1 MNEEKISRLTDEYR
15 SAFTPEHW
23 KDENYK
29 WQAVKCFQDN
39 WKTNSSNF
47 LQMFNKATSEH
58 YNLLASGSFWQPRAM
73 MEYFCNVCGEAKISE
88 QFESLFDETID
99 LRQRIIKF
107 MDFFK
112 SDDVIGKVNAA
123 ENKNWKSNQ
132 DTRAVSVYLASKY
145 PDKYYFYMENL
156 YCELKELFG
165 FKQPKGFS
173 DVDKLI
179 KYFEFCDE
187 ICDYIKT
194 DHELTEKFG
203 KYLSPKEYQ
212 DKNFHI
218 LTQDVVFFI
227 KNSDGNDNALK
238 NISQTSWDYEN
249 YDSGI
254 TVDKW
259 VELLNDKSIFTESR
273 LEIMKRIKD
282 FGGIATCTQL
292 SEKYGETPNFYNRG
306 STTLAE
312 CIAKKTGCVLPQNSK
327 GFDRNWPILY
337 VGRKAEKDEGG
348 SYIWKIRDELSVAL
362 DKIDLSG
369 VKLYA
374 KQSVDLSEYNEQQF
388 LNEVYIS
395 SEEYHTL
402 HSLLTHKKNIIL
414 QGAPGVGKT
423 FAAKRLAYAFMGEKD
438 ESRVKTVQFH
448 QSCSYEDFVEGYR
461 PAEDGGFTL
470 NDGVFKK
477 FCKEAETD
485 SEHSYFFIIDEINRG
500 NLSKIFGE
508 LLMLIEA
515 DKRGEGCSAELV
527 YSGDRFSVPENL
539 YIIGM
544 MNTADRSLA
553 MIDYALRR
561 RFAFYTMKPA
571 FENPVFKCQYKNV
584 DCKLFHKAVSAVCE
598 LNKVILDDKTLG
610 KGFEIGHSYFC
621 KSPDEIDDVL
631 VKNIIRYELIPTI
644 EEYWFDNE
652 NKLNGERAKLE
663 ALLTD
668 GEENETV

>member
-1 MNEEKISRLTDEYR
+1 MNEEKISRLTDDN
-15 SAFTPEHW
+15 APDTW
-23 KDENYK
+23 ENENSS
-29 WQAVKCFQDN
+29 KCENKPTYISEITAALKTLGGIASLKEINSCIEKRGILPYIKTNPN
-39 WKTNSSNF
+39 WK
-47 LQMFNKATSEH
+47 
-58 YNLLASGSFWQPRAM
+58 
-73 MEYFCNVCGEAKISE
+73 
-88 QFESLFDETID
+88 
-99 LRQRIIKF
+99 
-107 MDFFK
+107 
-112 SDDVIGKVNAA
+112 
-123 ENKNWKSNQ
+123 
-132 DTRAVSVYLASKY
+132 RAVSATIQRFCSETKSYI
-145 PDKYYFYMENL
+145 EGN
-156 YCELKELFG
+156 KELFYSVEG
-165 FKQPKGFS
+165 IRKGIWGLVGY
-173 DVDKLI
+173 DPEAEENLQEI
-179 KYFEFCDE
+179 ADE
-187 ICDYIKT
+187 PSASPYTKNNF
-194 DHELTEKFG
+194 LT
-203 KYLSPKEYQ
+203 
-212 DKNFHI
+212 
-218 LTQDVVFFI
+218 
-227 KNSDGNDNALK
+227 
-238 NISQTSWDYEN
+238 
-249 YDSGI
+249 
-254 TVDKW
+254 
-259 VELLNDKSIFTESR
+259 
-273 LEIMKRIKD
+273 
-282 FGGIATCTQL
+282 
-292 SEKYGETPNFYNRG
+292 
-306 STTLAE
+306 
-312 CIAKKTGCVLPQNSK
+312 
-327 GFDRNWPILY
+327 
-337 VGRKAEKDEGG
+337 
-348 SYIWKIRDELSVAL
+348 
-362 DKIDLSG
+362 
-369 VKLYA
+369 
-374 KQSVDLSEYNEQQF
+374 
-388 LNEVYIS
+388 EVYIS
-395 SEEYHTL
+395 EKEYNTL

-571 FENPVFKCQYKNV
+571 FENPVFKSQYENV

-652 NKLNGERAKLE
+652 NKLNDERAKLE

>member
-1 MNEEKISRLTDEYR
+1 M
-15 SAFTPEHW
+15 
-23 KDENYK
+23 
-29 WQAVKCFQDN
+29 V
-39 WKTNSSNF
+39 
-47 LQMFNKATSEH
+47 
-58 YNLLASGSFWQPRAM
+58 
-73 MEYFCNVCGEAKISE
+73 NVCWYVGAYTGEGDKHREEEYISNGLWVNGYTDKYLDVVNSVQVGDKIAIKSSYTQKNDLPFDINGQTASVMEIKAIGTVIKNLGDGRTLKVDWQRCSPTKKWYFYTVRNTIWKVVRSSENELANALLDFTFENKPQDYMLFLNHNYWVKKYGLNGDEGKITYISE
-88 QFESLFDETID
+88 
-99 LRQRIIKF
+99 II
-107 MDFFK
+107 
-112 SDDVIGKVNAA
+112 AA
-123 ENKNWKSNQ
+123 LK
-132 DTRAVSVYLASKY
+132 TLGGIAS
-145 PDKYYFYMENL
+145 
-156 YCELKELFG
+156 LKEIT
-165 FKQPKGFS
+165 KEIERR
-173 DVDKLI
+173 DKLP
-179 KYFEFCDE
+179 
-187 ICDYIKT
+187 YIKT
-194 DHELTEKFG
+194 NPNWKNAVSLYIQKHC
-203 KYLSPKEYQ
+203 KETKTY
-212 DKNFHI
+212 K
-218 LTQDVVFFI
+218 
-227 KNSDGNDNALK
+227 DGNAELFYSVEGIRKGIWGLVDYDPDNDDSTEAEVIEDITAHPYTK
-238 NISQTSWDYEN
+238 NDF
-249 YDSGI
+249 
-254 TVDKW
+254 
-259 VELLNDKSIFTESR
+259 LND
-273 LEIMKRIKD
+273 
-282 FGGIATCTQL
+282 
-292 SEKYGETPNFYNRG
+292 
-306 STTLAE
+306 
-312 CIAKKTGCVLPQNSK
+312 
-327 GFDRNWPILY
+327 
-337 VGRKAEKDEGG
+337 
-348 SYIWKIRDELSVAL
+348 
-362 DKIDLSG
+362 
-369 VKLYA
+369 
-374 KQSVDLSEYNEQQF
+374 
-388 LNEVYIS
+388 VYIS
-395 SEEYHTL
+395 EKEYHTL

-423 FAAKRLAYAFMGEKD
+423 FAAKRLAYTFMGEKD

-515 DKRGEGCSAELV
+515 DKRGEGYSAELV

-571 FENPVFKCQYKNV
+571 FENPVFKSQYENV
-584 DCKLFHKAVSAVCE
+584 DCKLFHKAVRAVCE
-598 LNKVILDDKTLG
+598 LNKTILEDKTLG

-652 NKLNGERAKLE
+652 NKLNGERTKLE

>member
-1 MNEEKISRLTDEYR
+1 MNDEKICRLSDEYN
-15 SAFTPEHW
+15 SAFTAEHW
-23 KDENYK
+23 EDEKYK

-39 WKTNSSNF
+39 WKTDGGSF
-47 LQMFNKATSEH
+47 MEMFNKATSEH

-73 MEYFCNVCGEAKISE
+73 IEKFCNVCGEKKIAE
-88 QFESLFDETID
+88 QFELLFDETAD
-99 LRQRIIKF
+99 LRQRIIGF
-107 MDFFK
+107 IDFFK
-112 SDDVIGKVNAA
+112 SDNVIGKVNEA

-132 DTRAVSVYLASKY
+132 NTRAVSVYLASKY
-145 PDKYYFYMENL
+145 PDKYYFYMETL
-156 YCELKELFG
+156 YSELKELFG

-179 KYFEFCDE
+179 KYYEFCDE
-187 ICDYIKT
+187 ICQHIKT
-194 DHELTEKFG
+194 NSELIKKFNG
-203 KYLSPKEYQ
+203 YLSPEEYE
-212 DKNFHI
+212 DNDYHI

-227 KNSDGNDNALK
+227 KK
-238 NISQTSWDYEN
+238 SQPSWDYEN

-282 FGGIATCTQL
+282 FGGVATCTQL
-292 SEKYGETPNFYNRG
+292 ADKYGETPNFYNRG
-306 STTLAE
+306 SSTLAE
-312 CIAKKTGCVLPQNSK
+312 CIAKKTGCVLPKNRK
-327 GFDRNWPILY
+327 GSDRNWPILY
-337 VGRKAEKDEGG
+337 VGRQAEKDEGG
-348 SYIWKIRDELSVAL
+348 SYVWKIRDELSEAL
-362 DKIDLSG
+362 DKVDISD

-374 KQSVDLSEYNEQQF
+374 KQPEDLSYDEQQF
-388 LNEVYIS
+388 LREVYIS
-395 SEEYHTL
+395 SDEYHTL
-402 HSLLTHKKNIIL
+402 LSLLSHKQNIIL

-423 FAAKRLAYAFMGEKD
+423 FAAKRLAYSFMGEKD
-438 ESRVKTVQFH
+438 NSRVKMVQFH

-461 PAEDGGFTL
+461 PSEDGGFTL

-477 FCKEAETD
+477 FCQKAEGD
-485 SEHSYFFIIDEINRG
+485 SNHDYFFIIDEINRG

-515 DKRGEGCSAELV
+515 DKRGETYSAELV
-527 YSGDRFSVPENL
+527 YSGEKFSVPENL

-571 FENPVFKCQYKNV
+571 FENHVFKSRYENV
-584 DCKLFHKAVSAVCE
+584 ECELFHKAVRAVCE
-598 LNKVILDDKTLG
+598 LNKAILEDKTLG
-610 KGFEIGHSYFC
+610 NGFEIGHSYFC
-621 KSPDEIDDVL
+621 ISPDKIDEVL
-631 VKNIIRYELIPTI
+631 VKNIIRYEIIPTI

-652 NKLNGERAKLE
+652 NKLNSERAKLE
-663 ALLTD
+663 ALLFN
-668 GEENETV
+668 GEENEAL